1 MGQECFLRQQ
11 RSGKSS
17 LPRRRAPVKH
27 RNAKA
32 LANSEPHKFI
42 RGSSQVG
49 ETFQYQRLPEFKN
62 FLIKLIFKLFTVVSG
77 SITLHLY

>member
-1 MGQECFLRQQ
+1 M
-11 RSGKSS
+11 
-17 LPRRRAPVKH
+17 
-27 RNAKA
+27 
-32 LANSEPHKFI
+32 
-42 RGSSQVG
+42 G